1 MCHGVVAHRSMVP
14 QVLLKLP
21 MVSHVGMEDEEEV
34 ATMAWKM
41 RKKRWTQR
49 HLRVVLPL
57 AGRKVLCATG

>member
-1 MCHGVVAHRSMVP
+1 MP
-14 QVLLKLP
+14 QVLLKPP
-21 MVSHVGMEDEEEV
+21 MVSHVSVEDEEKV
-34 ATMAWKM
+34 ATTAWKM